1 MLIPNPYIPASLYPI
16 LVTEMT
22 KITYNGVPEKAFEE
36 LVRMHRELIEEWA
49 QNVFDENAHNRVRA
63 VLNIT
68 AMCLNMPADLDLVQ
82 SV

>member
-1 MLIPNPYIPASLYPI
+1 
-16 LVTEMT
+16 MT
-22 KITYNGVPEKAFEE
+22 KITYNGVPEKEAERLFKLQRE
-36 LVRMHRELIEEWA
+36 LVDEWN